1 MAFVD
6 PVRVC
11 QNCHEKT
18 KPEEAFF
25 LNEIK
30 VLHEGAPFHVS
41 IAKTPDLTPDS
52 PDSDMSF
59 SGVLGSDTPKLL
71 NCKLVNGEKFT
82 LRF

>member
-59 SGVLGSDTPKLL
+59 SGALGSDTPKLL
-71 NCKLVNGEKFT
+71 NCKLVNGEMFT
-82 LRF
+82 LHY

>member
-11 QNCHEKT
+11 QNCSDKT
-18 KPEEAFF
+18 KPEMDFF

-41 IAKTPDLTPDS
+41 IAKSPDLTPES
-52 PDSDMSF
+52 PDSDMSL
-59 SGVLGSDTPKLL
+59 SGALGSDVPKLL
-71 NCKLVNGEKFT
+71 KCKLVN
-82 LRF
+82 